1 MTESIQAGKT
11 TIALDVLITIARL
24 TTLKIPGVSR
34 LTPAS
39 TGVNRLFKRGQLN
52 EGVVIEVRDDTV
64 YADLYIALNN
74 NVNIREVSRNIQT
87 EVAEAISEMV
97 GMQVGYINIHIED
110 IDYPE
115 ENSEESQNL

>member
-1 MTESIQAGKT
+1 MTESIQDGKT
-11 TIALDVLITIARL
+11 TIALGVLTTIARL

-39 TGVNRLFKRGQLN
+39 TGVNRLFKRGQQN

-64 YADLYIALNN
+64 YADLYIALIN

-87 EVAEAISEMV
+87 KVAEAISEMV
-97 GMQVGYINIHIED
+97 GMQVGWINIHIED